1 VSPRSQEQQMVP
13 DAGFRSYYGR
23 PVLKDPA
30 WKTVDVAAYLFLGG
44 LAGASSALAAAAHR
58 AGYDELATVARITA
72 GGAISGSAAA
82 LVHDLGRP
90 ARFVSMLRVFKV
102 TSPMSLGSW
111 LLAAYG
117 PVAGASAASAITGRL
132 QKTGRAAATV
142 AGVMGPAVAT
152 YTAALICN
160 TAVPAWHDAHREM
173 PYLFAGSA
181 AAAAGGVGLLT
192 LRPDQAVPAARL
204 AVAGAVTEL
213 AAGYLIERRLGPV
226 AEPYRNGEPG
236 ELMLAARV
244 LTATGA
250 AAALAARG
258 RSRFLS
264 MTAGAILVAAS
275 AVTRFGV
282 FHAGRASARD
292 PKHTIAPQR
301 TRAAARAWPPRGQD
315 PAAGQHGW

>member
-1 VSPRSQEQQMVP
+1 VSPRSQERQMVP
-13 DAGFRSYYGR
+13 DAEFRSYYGR

-30 WKTVDVAAYLFLGG
+30 WETVDVAAYLFLGG

-58 AGYDELATVARITA
+58 TGYDDLAKVARITA

-90 ARFVSMLRVFKV
+90 ARFLNMLRVFKV
-102 TSPMSLGSW
+102 TSPMSMGSW

-117 PVAGASAASAITGRL
+117 PVAGVSAASAVTGKLPRA
-132 QKTGRAAATV
+132 GRAAAAI
-142 AGVMGPAVAT
+142 AGAMGPAVAT

-181 AAAAGGVGLLT
+181 AAAAGGIGLLT
-192 LRPDQAVPAARL
+192 LKPDRAVPAARL
-204 AVAGAVTEL
+204 AVAGALTEL
-213 AAGYLIERRLGPV
+213 AAGYLMERRLGPV
-226 AEPYRNGEPG
+226 AEPYRTGEPG

-258 RSRFLS
+258 RSRLLS
-264 MTAGAILVAAS
+264 VTAGATLLAAS

-292 PKHTIAPQR
+292 PKYTIAPQR
-301 TRAAARAWPPRGQD
+301 TRAAARAWPPRE
-315 PAAGQHGW
+315 

>member
-1 VSPRSQEQQMVP
+1 MVP
-13 DAGFRSYYGR
+13 DAEFRSYYGR

-30 WKTVDVAAYLFLGG
+30 WETVDVAAYLFLGG

-58 AGYDELATVARITA
+58 TGYDDLAKVARITA

-90 ARFVSMLRVFKV
+90 ARFLNMLRVFKV
-102 TSPMSLGSW
+102 TSPMSMGSW

-117 PVAGASAASAITGRL
+117 PVAGVSAASAVTGKLPRA
-132 QKTGRAAATV
+132 GRAAAAI
-142 AGVMGPAVAT
+142 AGAMGPAVAT

-181 AAAAGGVGLLT
+181 AAAAGGIGLLT
-192 LRPDQAVPAARL
+192 LKPDRAVPAARL
-204 AVAGAVTEL
+204 AVAGALTEL
-213 AAGYLIERRLGPV
+213 AAGYLMERRLGPV
-226 AEPYRNGEPG
+226 AEPYRTGEPG

-258 RSRFLS
+258 RSRLLS
-264 MTAGAILVAAS
+264 VTAGATLLAAS

-292 PKHTIAPQR
+292 PKYTIAPQR
-301 TRAAARAWPPRGQD
+301 TRAAARAWPPRE
-315 PAAGQHGW
+315 

>member
-1 VSPRSQEQQMVP
+1 MVP
-13 DAGFRSYYGR
+13 DAEFRSYYGR

-90 ARFVSMLRVFKV
+90 ARFINMLRVFKV

-117 PVAGASAASAITGRL
+117 PVAGASAAAAITGKL
-132 QKTGRAAATV
+132 PKTGRAAATV

-213 AAGYLIERRLGPV
+213 AAGCPDRAPPRPGRRAVP
-226 AEPYRNGEPG
+226 E
-236 ELMLAARV
+236 
-244 LTATGA
+244 
-250 AAALAARG
+250 G
-258 RSRFLS
+258 R
-264 MTAGAILVAAS
+264 
-275 AVTRFGV
+275 
-282 FHAGRASARD
+282 AGRADAGR
-292 PKHTIAPQR
+292 PGAHRHRRGRRAGRPGPQPLSLHDR
-301 TRAAARAWPPRGQD
+301 RGHAGGGLRGHQIRRVPRG
-315 PAAGQHGW
+315 PGKRP

>member
-1 VSPRSQEQQMVP
+1 MVP

-23 PVLKDPA
+23 PVLKEPA
-30 WKTVDVAAYLFLGG
+30 WTTVDVGAYLFLGG

-58 AGYDELATVARITA
+58 TGHDDLAKIARITA
-72 GGAISGSAAA
+72 GAAISGSAAA

-90 ARFVSMLRVFKV
+90 ARFLNMLRVFKV
-102 TSPMSLGSW
+102 TSPMSMGSW

-117 PVAGASAASAITGRL
+117 PVAGASAVSAVTGKLPRA
-132 QKTGRAAATV
+132 GRAAAAV

-181 AAAAGGVGLLT
+181 ASAAGGIGLLT
-192 LRPDQAVPAARL
+192 LPPDRATPAARL

-213 AAGYLIERRLGPV
+213 AAGYLMERRLGPV
-226 AEPYRNGEPG
+226 AEPYRSGEPG

-258 RSRFLS
+258 RNRLLS
-264 MTAGAILVAAS
+264 AAAGATLVAAS

-301 TRAAARAWPPRGQD
+301 SRAAARAWPPRDQAPTADG
-315 PAAGQHGW
+315 HGW

>member
-1 VSPRSQEQQMVP
+1 MVP

-30 WKTVDVAAYLFLGG
+30 WKTADVAAYLFLGG

-58 AGYDELATVARITA
+58 AGYDEIAKVARITA

-90 ARFVSMLRVFKV
+90 ARFLNMLRVFKV

-117 PVAGASAASAITGRL
+117 PVAGASAASALTGTFPRA
-132 QKTGRAAATV
+132 GRAAAGV

-181 AAAAGGVGLLT
+181 ATAAGGIGLLT
-192 LRPDQAVPAARL
+192 VRPDRAVPAARL

-213 AAGYLIERRLGPV
+213 AAGYLMERRLGPA
-226 AEPYRNGEPG
+226 AEPYRTGEPG
-236 ELMLAARV
+236 ELMLAARI
-244 LTATGA
+244 LTATGT

-258 RSRFLS
+258 RSRLLS
-264 MTAGAILVAAS
+264 VTAGAMLVAAS

-292 PKHTIAPQR
+292 PKQTIAPQR
-301 TRAAARAWPPRGQD
+301 TRAAARAWPPR
-315 PAAGQHGW
+315 

>member
-1 VSPRSQEQQMVP
+1 MVP
-13 DAGFRSYYGR
+13 DAEFRSYYGR

-30 WKTVDVAAYLFLGG
+30 WKTVDVGAYLFLGG

-58 AGYDELATVARITA
+58 SGYDELATVARITA

-90 ARFVSMLRVFKV
+90 ARFLSMLRVFKV

-111 LLAAYG
+111 LLTAYG
-117 PVAGASAASAITGRL
+117 PVAGASAAAAATGTFPRA
-132 QKTGRAAATV
+132 GRAAAAV

-160 TAVPAWHDAHREM
+160 TAVPAWHDAYREM

-181 AAAAGGVGLLT
+181 ASAAGGIGLLT
-192 LRPDQAVPAARL
+192 LAPDRAVPAARL

-213 AAGYLIERRLGPV
+213 AAGYLMERRLGPV
-226 AEPYRNGEPG
+226 AEPYKEGEPG
-236 ELMLAARV
+236 QLMLAAKV

-250 AAALAARG
+250 AAAAVSLATRG
-258 RSRFLS
+258 RSRILS
-264 MTAGAILVAAS
+264 MAAGATLAAAS

-292 PKHTIAPQR
+292 PRHTIVPQR
-301 TRAAARAWPPRGQD
+301 TRAAARAWPPRD
-315 PAAGQHGW
+315 EDAASDRFGW

>member
-13 DAGFRSYYGR
+13 DAEFRSYYGR
-23 PVLKDPA
+23 PVLKDPT

-58 AGYDELATVARITA
+58 AGYDELAKVARITA

-90 ARFVSMLRVFKV
+90 ARFLNMLRVFKV

-111 LLAAYG
+111 LLTAYG
-117 PVAGASAASAITGRL
+117 PVAGASAASALTG
-132 QKTGRAAATV
+132 KFPGAGRAAATA

-181 AAAAGGVGLLT
+181 AAAAGGIGLLT
-192 LRPDQAVPAARL
+192 LEPDRAVPAARL

-213 AAGYLIERRLGPV
+213 AAGYLMERRLGPV
-226 AEPYRNGEPG
+226 AEPYRTGEPG

-250 AAALAARG
+250 AATLAARG
-258 RSRFLS
+258 RSRILS
-264 MTAGAILVAAS
+264 VTAGATLLAAS

-301 TRAAARAWPPRGQD
+301 TRAAARAWPPREQD
-315 PAAGQHGW
+315 ATANR

>member
-13 DAGFRSYYGR
+13 DAEFRSYYGR

-58 AGYDELATVARITA
+58 TGYDDLAKVARITA
-72 GGAISGSAAA
+72 GAAISGSAAA

-90 ARFVSMLRVFKV
+90 ARFLNMLRVIKV

-117 PVAGASAASAITGRL
+117 PVAGASAASALTGTFPRA
-132 QKTGRAAATV
+132 GRAAAGV

-181 AAAAGGVGLLT
+181 AAAAGGIGLLT
-192 LRPDQAVPAARL
+192 LKPDRAVPAARL
-204 AVAGAVTEL
+204 AVAGALTEL
-213 AAGYLIERRLGPV
+213 AAGYLMERRLGPV
-226 AEPYRNGEPG
+226 AEPYRTGEPG

-258 RSRFLS
+258 RSRLLS
-264 MTAGAILVAAS
+264 VTAGATLLAAS

-292 PKHTIAPQR
+292 PKYTIAPQR
-301 TRAAARAWPPRGQD
+301 TRAAARAWPPRE
-315 PAAGQHGW
+315 

>member
-1 VSPRSQEQQMVP
+1 MVP
-13 DAGFRSYYGR
+13 DAGFRSYYGH
-23 PVLKDPA
+23 PVLKDPT

-58 AGYDELATVARITA
+58 AGYDDLAKVARITA

-90 ARFVSMLRVFKV
+90 ARFLNMLRVFKV

-117 PVAGASAASAITGRL
+117 PVAGASAASALTGTFPRA
-132 QKTGRAAATV
+132 GRAAAGV

-181 AAAAGGVGLLT
+181 ATAAGGIGLLT
-192 LRPDQAVPAARL
+192 VRPDRAVPAARL

-213 AAGYLIERRLGPV
+213 AAGFLMERRLGPA
-226 AEPYRNGEPG
+226 AEPYRKGEPG
-236 ELMLAARV
+236 ELMLAARI
-244 LTATGA
+244 LTATGT

-258 RSRFLS
+258 RSRLLS
-264 MTAGAILVAAS
+264 VTAGATLVAAS

-292 PKHTIAPQR
+292 PKQTIAPQR
-301 TRAAARAWPPRGQD
+301 TRAAAHAWPPRERD
-315 PAAGQHGW
+315 AAANRYSW

>member
-1 VSPRSQEQQMVP
+1 MVP

-30 WKTVDVAAYLFLGG
+30 WKTADVAAYLFLGG

-58 AGYDELATVARITA
+58 AGYGELAKVARITA

-90 ARFVSMLRVFKV
+90 ARFLNMLRVFKV

-117 PVAGASAASAITGRL
+117 PVAGASAASALTGTFPRA
-132 QKTGRAAATV
+132 GRAAAGV

-181 AAAAGGVGLLT
+181 ATAAGGIGLLT
-192 LRPDQAVPAARL
+192 VRPDRAVPAARL

-213 AAGYLIERRLGPV
+213 AAGYLMERRLGPA
-226 AEPYRNGEPG
+226 AEPYRKGEPG

-258 RSRFLS
+258 RSRLLS
-264 MTAGAILVAAS
+264 LTTGATLLAGS

-292 PKHTIAPQR
+292 PKQTIAPQR
-301 TRAAARAWPPRGQD
+301 TRAAARAWPPRERD
-315 PAAGQHGW
+315 AAANRYSW

>member
-1 VSPRSQEQQMVP
+1 MSPRSQEQQMVP
-13 DAGFRSYYGR
+13 DAEFRSYYGR

-90 ARFVSMLRVFKV
+90 ARFVNMLRVFKV

-111 LLAAYG
+111 LLAVYG
-117 PVAGASAASAITGRL
+117 PVAGASAASAVTGKL
-132 QKTGRAAATV
+132 PKAGRAAATV

-181 AAAAGGVGLLT
+181 AAAAGGIGLLALT
-192 LRPDQAVPAARL
+192 PGEAVPAARL

-213 AAGYLIERRLGPV
+213 AAGYLIERRLGPA
-226 AEPYRNGEPG
+226 AEPYRDGEPG

-258 RSRFLS
+258 RSRLLS
-264 MTAGAILVAAS
+264 MTAGAALVAAS

-301 TRAAARAWPPRGQD
+301 TRAAARAWPPHGQD
-315 PAAGQHGW
+315 AAAGHHGW

>member
-58 AGYDELATVARITA
+58 TGYDELARVARITA

-82 LVHDLGRP
+82 LIHDLGRP
-90 ARFVSMLRVFKV
+90 ARFVNMLRVFKV

-117 PVAGASAASAITGRL
+117 PVAAASAASAITGRL

-192 LRPDQAVPAARL
+192 LTPDQAVPAARL

-226 AEPYRNGEPG
+226 AEPYRTGEPG

-258 RSRFLS
+258 RSRLLS
-264 MTAGAILVAAS
+264 VAAGATLVAAS

-301 TRAAARAWPPRGQD
+301 TRAAARAWPPRGYD
-315 PAAGQHGW
+315 PAVDQHGW